1 MFISYTRVIKQNKM
15 ESKKDRRLDISAKL
29 IEMGQSLMTEGKES
43 DDYSISQ
50 VGSFMVLIGG
60 LLFNEKDIYV
70 FGELCSM
77 YSSKKVLESLET
89 LIPNL
94 SNFILEKGEYESY
107 DDLIKK
113 INKLRDLDG
122 ESED

>member
-94 SNFILEKGEYESY
+94 SNFILEKGEDESY

-113 INKLRDLDG
+113 INKLRGLDG

>member
-1 MFISYTRVIKQNKM
+1 M

-50 VGSFMVLIGG
+50 VGSFMILIGG

-94 SNFILEKGEYESY
+94 SNFIMEKGEYESY
-107 DDLIKK
+107 DDLIKR
-113 INKLRDLDG
+113 INKLRGGLSD
-122 ESED
+122 ESQD